1 MCRRVLR
8 VIKKYDDLEL
18 IYSEALLNKIG
29 HLAMQHHPNEFGGFL
44 IGKYSEDLKKLYVE
58 DFILPKKYKGHRY
71 TFERSTNGLKE
82 HLEKLFLEKNQYYIG
97 EWHTHPDSSIDY
109 SKTDLMAMSQIA
121 QYGEVTILN
130 PILLILSISKS
141 ELNEYKFYLYKDKK
155 LLGYD

>member
-1 MCRRVLR
+1 MR

-82 HLEKLFLEKNQYYIG
+82 HLEKKSSFMKQDILEEKEIDKYG
-97 EWHTHPDSSIDY
+97 SITDY
-109 SKTDLMAMSQIA
+109 S
-121 QYGEVTILN
+121 
-130 PILLILSISKS
+130 
-141 ELNEYKFYLYKDKK
+141 FYMKGLVNDFKDTSPK
-155 LLGYD
+155 